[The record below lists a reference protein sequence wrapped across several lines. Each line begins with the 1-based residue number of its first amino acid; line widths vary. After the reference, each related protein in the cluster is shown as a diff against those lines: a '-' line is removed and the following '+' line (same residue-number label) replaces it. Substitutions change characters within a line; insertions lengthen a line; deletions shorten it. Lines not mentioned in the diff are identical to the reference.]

1 MVRNFLFFS
10 LIGLVSISMKKAGG
24 ERQSSSSQ
32 IIYYMDIEGNKD
44 SVLPGESNQLDL
56 KYGFKDL
63 FVHSSMNGITVDH
76 LNPRAIN
83 FVQDYIIKHGKKLE
97 SMKDWGKPYFD
108 MMDAVMIQHGLPRE
122 LKYLAV
128 IESHLKS
135 NAVSW
140 AGAVGPW
147 QFMPST
153 ARRFGLN
160 VNARIDER
168 TDYHKSTHAA
178 AGYLNELFYI
188 YGDWLLVIAAYN
200 GGPGIVNSAIKR
212 SKSKDFWSLQNYLPA
227 ESRNHV
233 KKFIA
238 THFIMEGQGGI
249 TTLTRSEANNILITQ
264 NDNSMLGKEELAN
277 TRTQPISGR
286 YNSMVITKYILMDVA
301 TFNRM
306 NPDFDKLI
314 ANNGKY
320 ELRLP
325 SEKMEIFL
333 AKKSEILSESMQ
345 ILLNSVS
352 DNKNMPGKGNR

>member
-1 MVRNFLFFS
+1 
-10 LIGLVSISMKKAGG
+10 MKKAGG
-24 ERQSSSSQ
+24 ERYSYQEQ
-32 IIYYMDIEGNKD
+32 VINYADTPGKKD
-44 SVLPGESNQLDL
+44 SIPPSTSDQSDL

-63 FVHSSMNGITVDH
+63 FIHSSFGDGISVDE

-83 FVQDYIIKHGKKLE
+83 FVQDYIGKHGKKLE
-97 SMKDWGKPYFD
+97 AMKDWGKPYFD

-135 NAVSW
+135 SAVSW

-153 ARRFGLN
+153 ARRFGLK
-160 VNARIDER
+160 VNSKLDER
-168 TDYHKSTHAA
+168 TNYYKSTHAA
-178 AGYLNELFYI
+178 AGYLTELFKL

-200 GGPGIVNSAIKR
+200 GGPGNVNSAIKR

-227 ESRNHV
+227 EPRNHV

-249 TTLTRSEANNILITQ
+249 TTVTKGEMKDLLLSK
-264 NDNSMLGKEELAN
+264 NDNTLLSKEELAN
-277 TRTQPISGR
+277 TTTQFVSGR
-286 YNSMVITKYILMDVA
+286 YNSLVITKYISMDVLA
-301 TFNRM
+301 FNRM

-325 SEKMEIFL
+325 NEKMEIFL

-352 DNKNMPGKGNR
+352 DNKNIPGKNNR